1 MKRFNLSE
9 WALAHRTLVLYA
21 MLVLALF
28 GVLSYAKLGQS
39 EDPPFTFKVMVIRTG
54 WPGAT
59 ARQVEEQITDKIE
72 RKLQEA
78 PNVDVIQSY
87 SKAGESFVFFRIKDS
102 APARAVP
109 DTWYDAEEDRRYPQ
123 HPAGRHHR
131 PVVQRR
137 VR

>member
-21 MLVLALF
+21 MIVLAIA
-28 GVLSYAKLGQS
+28 GVMSYARLGQS

-59 ARQVEEQITDKIE
+59 AHQVEEQITDKVE
-72 RKLQEA
+72 KKLQEA

-87 SKAGESFVFFRIKDS
+87 SKAGESLVFFRM
-102 APARAVP
+102 
-109 DTWYDAEEDRRYPQ
+109 
-123 HPAGRHHR
+123 
-131 PVVQRR
+131 
-137 VR
+137 